1 MHPEYIYIYISR
13 ERERERERSVFMF
26 FIVRKVYQGIVFMLV
41 IVFSF
46 W

>member
-1 MHPEYIYIYISR
+1 MHPKYIYIYIYIS
-13 ERERERERSVFMF
+13 RERERSVFMF
-26 FIVRKVYQGIVFMLV
+26 FIVRKVYRGIVFMLV